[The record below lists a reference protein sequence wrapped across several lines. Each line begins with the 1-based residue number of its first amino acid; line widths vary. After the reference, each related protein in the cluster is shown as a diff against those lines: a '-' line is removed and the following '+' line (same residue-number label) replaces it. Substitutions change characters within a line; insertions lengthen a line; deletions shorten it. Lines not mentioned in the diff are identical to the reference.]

1 MFQPARAL
9 KERRWPHSPVLGSL
23 KTPTPPVFH
32 RRRSRRILTT
42 ILMISTCI
50 IVGFFVHQSRT
61 RSFRLAQPVWDEA
74 APEAGSSHV
83 KLRAV
88 DNSDQMALTDNGDS
102 VLPGAS
108 LPAKDDYNTH
118 SAIPSAEPSMPVMPT
133 LPPRPSFEL
142 NFLRVLDL
150 LPDEIRHQ
158 ELIRPV
164 ASTGKLRM
172 REMGLRTRA
181 YKTYFTAWEALHLD
195 HEDETYIHNDI
206 PQYLRQHHPGGLGG
220 LSLAQT
226 LRSYEGFRSFIIAM
240 AELLFPWTMPYF
252 GDHMSL
258 HAHIKNGG
266 RGIVLTAGN
275 GQAPYLLT
283 TIYSFRKLGCTLPI
297 EIMYLG
303 DEDLGQDY
311 IAELEGLDGV
321 VTRDMAVMVRDD
333 GWKLRGWAAKPFAI
347 LLSSFRE
354 VVFIDAD
361 SLFFRD
367 PALLFD
373 DDDYREKGALFFRDR
388 LFLPEKKAP
397 FLQAILQKP
406 IPKAATE
413 SRMWTGES
421 GHQQESGV
429 IVVDK
434 SRHFIPMLLVT
445 RMNGPDRD
453 GNKEEGRVGVYELVY
468 GDKETFWL
476 GWLLAGDEDY
486 AFHKGEAAIM
496 GAAYQY
502 GDDLPEEVREE
513 CEKSE
518 TDPDAKS
525 YPLECEIADRD
536 GKPQALICASQLLHL
551 DTEGK
556 PLWLNGWLLENKFK
570 GPESGFAKFES
581 YLVEPADATLRKP
594 GSWKLYKGN
603 RFCMLG
609 DADKKFDFTLEETT
623 ALEMIVERAREV
635 NRRWR

>member
-1 MFQPARAL
+1 
-9 KERRWPHSPVLGSL
+9 
-23 KTPTPPVFH
+23 
-32 RRRSRRILTT
+32 
-42 ILMISTCI
+42 
-50 IVGFFVHQSRT
+50 
-61 RSFRLAQPVWDEA
+61 
-74 APEAGSSHV
+74 
-83 KLRAV
+83 
-88 DNSDQMALTDNGDS
+88 MALTDNEDG
-102 VLPGAS
+102 VLPGVS
-108 LPAKDDYNTH
+108 SIEDDKNGH
-118 SAIPSAEPSMPVMPT
+118 SDIPSAKPSKPVVPT
-133 LPPRPSFEL
+133 LSPRPSFEL
-142 NFLRVLDL
+142 YFLRVLEL

-164 ASTGKLRM
+164 ASTGKPRM

-220 LSLAQT
+220 LSFAQT
-226 LRSYEGFRSFIIAM
+226 LRSYEGFRSFIIEM

-283 TIYSFRKLGCTLPI
+283 TIYSFRRLGCTLPI

-311 IAELEGLDGV
+311 ITELEGLDGV
-321 VTRDMAVMVRDD
+321 VTRDMAVMVRDN
-333 GWKLRGWAAKPFAI
+333 GWKLKGWAAKPFAI

-367 PALLFD
+367 PALLFG
-373 DDDYREKGALFFRDR
+373 DDDYQEKGALFFRDR

-406 IPKAATE
+406 IPKVATE

-453 GNKEEGRVGVYELVY
+453 GNKEEGRIGVYELVY

-486 AFHKGEAAIM
+486 AFHRGEAAIM

-513 CEKSE
+513 CEKPGI
-518 TDPDAKS
+518 DRDAKS
-525 YPLECEIADRD
+525 YPIECEIADLD

-551 DTEGK
+551 DNEGK
-556 PLWLNGWLLENKFK
+556 PLWLNGWLLENKFQ

-581 YLVEPADATLRKP
+581 YLVEPSDASLRNP
-594 GSWKLYKGN
+594 GRWRLYKGN

-623 ALEMIVERAREV
+623 NLEMIVERAKEV

>member
-9 KERRWPHSPVLGSL
+9 KEGRWPHSPVLGSL
-23 KTPTPPVFH
+23 QTPTPVFH

-42 ILMISTCI
+42 ILTISTCI
-50 IVGFFVHQSRT
+50 IVGFFVHQSGT
-61 RSFRLAQPVWDEA
+61 RSFGPAQPVWDGA
-74 APEAGSSHV
+74 APEAAGSSYV

-88 DNSDQMALTDNGDS
+88 DNNDQMALTDNEDG
-102 VLPGAS
+102 VLPGVS
-108 LPAKDDYNTH
+108 SIKDDNNGH
-118 SAIPSAEPSMPVMPT
+118 SDNPSAKPSKPVVPT

-142 NFLRVLDL
+142 HFLRVLEL

-164 ASTGKLRM
+164 ASTGKPRM

-226 LRSYEGFRSFIIAM
+226 LRSYEGFRSFIIEM

-283 TIYSFRKLGCTLPI
+283 TIYSFRMLGCTLPI

-321 VTRDMAVMVRDD
+321 VTRDMAVMVRDN
-333 GWKLRGWAAKPFAI
+333 GWKLKGWAAKPFAI

-453 GNKEEGRVGVYELVY
+453 GNKEEGRIGVYELVY
-468 GDKETFWL
+468 GKLFKLARIVSTFL
-476 GWLLAGDEDY
+476 
-486 AFHKGEAAIM
+486 
-496 GAAYQY
+496 
-502 GDDLPEEVREE
+502 
-513 CEKSE
+513 
-518 TDPDAKS
+518 
-525 YPLECEIADRD
+525 
-536 GKPQALICASQLLHL
+536 
-551 DTEGK
+551 
-556 PLWLNGWLLENKFK
+556 
-570 GPESGFAKFES
+570 
-581 YLVEPADATLRKP
+581 
-594 GSWKLYKGN
+594 
-603 RFCMLG
+603 
-609 DADKKFDFTLEETT
+609 T
-623 ALEMIVERAREV
+623 AV
-635 NRRWR
+635 

>member
-1 MFQPARAL
+1 
-9 KERRWPHSPVLGSL
+9 
-23 KTPTPPVFH
+23 
-32 RRRSRRILTT
+32 
-42 ILMISTCI
+42 
-50 IVGFFVHQSRT
+50 
-61 RSFRLAQPVWDEA
+61 
-74 APEAGSSHV
+74 
-83 KLRAV
+83 
-88 DNSDQMALTDNGDS
+88 
-102 VLPGAS
+102 
-108 LPAKDDYNTH
+108 
-118 SAIPSAEPSMPVMPT
+118 
-133 LPPRPSFEL
+133 
-142 NFLRVLDL
+142 
-150 LPDEIRHQ
+150 
-158 ELIRPV
+158 
-164 ASTGKLRM
+164 M

-226 LRSYEGFRSFIIAM
+226 LRSYEGFRSFIIEM

-283 TIYSFRKLGCTLPI
+283 TIYSFRMLGCTLPI

-321 VTRDMAVMVRDD
+321 VTRDMAVMVRDS
-333 GWKLRGWAAKPFAI
+333 GWKLKGWAAKPFAI

-373 DDDYREKGALFFRDR
+373 DDDYQEKGALFFRDR

-453 GNKEEGRVGVYELVY
+453 GNKEEGRIGVYELVY

-486 AFHKGEAAIM
+486 AFHRGEAAIM

-513 CEKSE
+513 CEKPGI
-518 TDPDAKS
+518 DRDAKS
-525 YPLECEIADRD
+525 YPIECEIADRD

-581 YLVEPADATLRKP
+581 YLVEPSDASFRNP
-594 GSWKLYKGN
+594 GSWRLYKGN

-623 ALEMIVERAREV
+623 ALDMIVERAKEV